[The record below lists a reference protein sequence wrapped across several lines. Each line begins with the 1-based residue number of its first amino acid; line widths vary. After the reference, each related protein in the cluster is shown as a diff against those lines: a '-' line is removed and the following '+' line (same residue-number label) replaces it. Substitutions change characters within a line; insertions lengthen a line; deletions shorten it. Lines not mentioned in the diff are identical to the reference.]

1 MKTKALL
8 AVITA
13 AFLLSAFTIDSA
25 YAQES
30 SSANLKMVPSQERI
44 PRADWRINPEYII
57 PPTGTSSPVERREP
71 SPAPV
76 EAPVVRNSP
85 SIKVTVISELER
97 GKWYVQIGAYTRTEH
112 MEEAIK
118 RVGTASPMA
127 VQNVGTDTAPMFRLL
142 LGPFT
147 QDEGKTVMRRF
158 KDKGYDAFLRSGS

>member
-1 MKTKALL
+1 MKTKTSL
-8 AVITA
+8 AAIAA
-13 AFLLSAFTIDSA
+13 AFLLSAFAIDSA
-25 YAQES
+25 YAQEN
-30 SSANLKMVPSQERI
+30 SSANLKMVPTQERI

-57 PPTGTSSPVERREP
+57 PPIGSAPSSQAERRET

-76 EAPVVRNSP
+76 VSNSP

-97 GKWYVQIGAYTRTEH
+97 GKWYVQIGAYTRAEH

-118 RVGTASPMA
+118 RVGTTSPMA

-142 LGPFT
+142 LGPFS
-147 QDEGKTVMRRF
+147 QDEGKTIMRRF